1 MAEGSEEVKKIS
13 LTVKTAKEKQT
24 LEINANA
31 TVKELR
37 ELVGEKFSAT
47 LEQVCLIFAGKILKD
62 GENIDTHNIKDGLTI
77 HLVIKGVAASSQPNN
92 RSSATTSSSTTSDNN
107 TATNNAAN
115 TNPLAGM
122 SGLGGLGVGGIP
134 GLGGMGMGNPNF
146 QELQQ
151 RMQREITS
159 NPEMLRQIMDNPF
172 VQQLMNNPE
181 YMRAILTS
189 NPQMQQLME
198 RNPEISHM
206 LNSPEMLRQTM
217 ELARNPAMLQELMRT
232 HDRALSNLESIPGG
246 YSALQRM
253 YRDIQEPMLNAAQEQ
268 FGSNPFAALANN
280 SNNASGGG
288 QTGRENSSPLP
299 NPWAG
304 PGSGSTTSST
314 SSTTT
319 TTTTTGGTGGGLGG
333 SAGLSGMLQSPGMQS
348 LMNQMIENPQLMT
361 SMINA
366 PYTQAMFQNLSSNPE
381 LAQQIIGSNP
391 MFAGNPQLQDQ
402 MRTMLPAFLN
412 QIQNP
417 EVQNLIGNP
426 QALSAVAQIQNGME
440 QLRQTSPGLFGSM
453 GLGGVPNVP
462 GSTTTGTTT
471 STTTGSATTAAS
483 TDSSNTTTT
492 STTTTTS
499 NSTTTPTPPAMGQ
512 GLQPGTDAF
521 ANLMATMSQALQ
533 SGGLGNLGQMGGLG
547 GLAGLQGLQGLGG
560 LGGGGLG
567 GGLGGM
573 NPPANPEQTYSS
585 QLDQL
590 SGMGFINRE
599 ANIAALTATMGD
611 VNAAVERLLA
621 RLDPQS

>member
-24 LEINANA
+24 VEINSNA

-77 HLVIKGVAASSQPNN
+77 HLVIKGGASAQPNN
-92 RSSATTSSSTTSDNN
+92 RSSTTTSSSTTSDNS

-122 SGLGGLGVGGIP
+122 SGLGGLGMGGIP

-151 RMQREITS
+151 RMQREIVS

-280 SNNASGGG
+280 SNNSSGEG
-288 QTGRENSSPLP
+288 QTNRENTSPLP

-304 PGSGSTTSST
+304 PGSGNTTSST

-319 TTTTTGGTGGGLGG
+319 TTTTTGGSGGGGGGMGG

-348 LMNQMIENPQLMT
+348 LMNQMIENPQLMN

-391 MFAGNPQLQDQ
+391 LFAGNPQLQDQ

-412 QIQNP
+412 QLQNP

-453 GLGGVPNVP
+453 GLGGIPNVP
-462 GSTTTGTTT
+462 GSTTTGTTS
-471 STTTGSATTAAS
+471 STTTGTATTAANS
-483 TDSSNTTTT
+483 DSSNTTST
-492 STTTTTS
+492 STTTTTTS
-499 NSTTTPTPPAMGQ
+499 NSTTTPTPPPMGQ

-533 SGGLGNLGQMGGLG
+533 SGGMGNLGQMGGLGGGGLG
-547 GLAGLQGLQGLGG
+547 GLAGLQGLGG
-560 LGGGGLG
+560 LGGIS
-567 GGLGGM
+567 
-573 NPPANPEQTYSS
+573 PPANPEQTYSS
-585 QLDQL
+585 QLEQL
-590 SGMGFINRE
+590 AGMGFINRE
-599 ANIAALTATMGD
+599 ANLAALTATMGD
-611 VNAAVERLLA
+611 VNAAVERLLS